1 MIFAAGRMTATA
13 RADIGAGLKPDRKA
27 WVWGCVQ
34 TCDDGCQFSGND
46 LDWEFALCPRPGH
59 STGMIGGANGQEEQK
74 KM

>member
-1 MIFAAGRMTATA
+1 MTAAGS
-13 RADIGAGLKPDRKA
+13 AD
-27 WVWGCVQ
+27 
-34 TCDDGCQFSGND
+34 D